1 MASRCS
7 FRFYKD
13 FKALQVHDTSLI
25 RCHIFYNHQYI
36 YFRLQKAGATK
47 SLFSKEALEFIYQ
60 ASEGIPRRINSIC
73 DLCLLDASNAQIALI
88 NSAIAKKVI
97 QEV

>member
-1 MASRCS
+1 MIVWPGFPSSLSGFPSRPTCEPL
-7 FRFYKD
+7 D
-13 FKALQVHDTSLI
+13 FAETVK
-25 RCHIFYNHQYI
+25 YI